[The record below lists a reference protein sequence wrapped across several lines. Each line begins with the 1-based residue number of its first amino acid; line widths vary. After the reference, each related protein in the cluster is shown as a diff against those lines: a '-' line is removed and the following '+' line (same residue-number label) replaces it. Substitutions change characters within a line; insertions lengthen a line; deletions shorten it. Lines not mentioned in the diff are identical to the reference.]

1 MIYDCSQSAF
11 ICKVVIGYLLACV
24 SGDVIIS
31 VCSPLPFWYC
41 HLQIYLKRVTIAI
54 LLLSVNCIVI
64 VRYALILWLKTP
76 SLVHDDFWNRFLNIW
91 ILGSA
96 AVQQLAHRFIPV
108 REPLNF
114 YICINDY
121 PLKDQKLPKDTM
133 FSTSI
138 LIALS
143 LLTCMVTSFRIEV
156 FKRKIGKRK
165 SLAAVAP

>member
-1 MIYDCSQSAF
+1 M
-11 ICKVVIGYLLACV
+11 
-24 SGDVIIS
+24 
-31 VCSPLPFWYC
+31 
-41 HLQIYLKRVTIAI
+41 
-54 LLLSVNCIVI
+54 LSVNCIVI

-91 ILGSA
+91 IVGSA
-96 AVQQLAHRFIPV
+96 AVQQLVHRFIPV

-133 FSTSI
+133 FSTFI

-143 LLTCMVTSFRIEV
+143 LLTCMVTSFQIEL
-156 FKRKIGKRK
+156 FKRKIGKTEKFSSSSTLGVQLGVKLR
-165 SLAAVAP
+165 SL